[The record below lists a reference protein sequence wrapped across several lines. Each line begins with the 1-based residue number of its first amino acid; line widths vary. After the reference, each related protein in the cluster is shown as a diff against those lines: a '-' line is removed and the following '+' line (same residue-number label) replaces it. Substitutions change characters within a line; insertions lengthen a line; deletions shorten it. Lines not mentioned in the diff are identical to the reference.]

1 MQAYHGE
8 PVTDA
13 RLIGDSM
20 VEFTVGHAR
29 FRYIPHRGRLYLG
42 ATGRPCHQAADGTLC
57 FDSFTTARTVSAYM
71 RLLGATIQLVARDP
85 HRMDEYR
92 RARRQSPGGNP

>member
-57 FDSFTTARTVSAYM
+57 FDGCEKAGLQEPSPFCRRYQAILRDT
-71 RLLGATIQLVARDP
+71 GAA
-85 HRMDEYR
+85 
-92 RARRQSPGGNP
+92 